1 MEVDSMRE
9 MYQEY
14 LFQDKQILYLE
25 QVKGELITTLSQLRN
40 EAPIPA
46 THRVC
51 LFQLIILSTT

>member
-9 MYQEY
+9 MYKHY
-14 LFQDKQILYLE
+14 LFQDKQIMYLQ
-25 QVKGELITTLSQLRN
+25 QVKAELITTLSKLRN

-51 LFQLIILSTT
+51 FNYYQIIQ